1 MSVWLTN
8 IPLLTSLPFP
18 TATWYS
24 QPLEYRSCCFS
35 PPKVKVPRIH
45 RASNFCTAASGKP
58 VIACVFVCTRKS
70 FIFPIESYL
79 FMLYEYFSGPNGQMG
94 WANQWILSKV
104 GFALWFG
111 HMRTTCSFPIPLL
124 PWISH
129 GKRKPVKQCGR
140 FCQTNVVGDHID
152 PWLIHVDPFWWFVG
166 YNSNSTK
173 QRTNIF
179 TERNHR
185 VGWPFCTQ
193 PGIHGQFPTG
203 GEQESFSDIT
213 ASHCLLIWR
222 RSASKCLR
230 VRDLWCFLSALCPTC
245 TWAVWTW
252 RGKSMFSFHD
262 WLHLMVFSSR
272 GVCLVNTTWTLEST
286 ATTTHLPAITS
297 STACCILG
305 SRELDVLWGTA
316 IQTLKYWWPTCS
328 SLRCGLCSTQ

>member
-1 MSVWLTN
+1 MSVWLTY

-70 FIFPIESYL
+70 FIFPIIPVHAVWIFLRAQRADGLSQPVDSIQGGIRPVIWAHADNVQ
-79 FMLYEYFSGPNGQMG
+79 FPNTV
-94 WANQWILSKV
+94 A
-104 GFALWFG
+104 ALN
-111 HMRTTCSFPIPLL
+111 L
-124 PWISH
+124 PWEAEASQAMWSFLSN
-129 GKRKPVKQCGR
+129 KRGCRPYWSM
-140 FCQTNVVGDHID
+140 ID
-152 PWLIHVDPFWWFVG
+152 PCWSVLMVVG

-179 TERNHR
+179 TKRNHR

-272 GVCLVNTTWTLEST
+272 GVCLVNTTWTLESI

-316 IQTLKYWWPTCS
+316 IQTLEYWWPTCS